1 MHIEQ
6 PVQNLQLALF
16 RIGRL
21 IQQNQLKI
29 PYLLTS

>member
-21 IQQNQLKI
+21 IQRTIQFLDVKVW
-29 PYLLTS
+29 